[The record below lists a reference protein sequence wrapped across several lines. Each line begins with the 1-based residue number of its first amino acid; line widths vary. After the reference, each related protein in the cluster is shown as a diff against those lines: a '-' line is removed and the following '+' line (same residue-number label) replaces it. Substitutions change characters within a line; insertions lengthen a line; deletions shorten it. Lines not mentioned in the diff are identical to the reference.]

1 LAVLQREAERANLP
15 APVPR
20 ALCVRMLAQVA
31 LPHLHEPSLD
41 VLADHLGVPA
51 GDRHTA
57 LGDSL
62 ITAQVFRKLVP
73 HLTARN
79 VRTVAEAERA
89 CAGLSATVQRQQ
101 AAGWAEPFDDKSGRA
116 ASLPALGA
124 VDPFAFR
131 HTVSDAMARN
141 PVVAKGCLSVLQAV
155 HLMTERKISSLF
167 ITKTGESGLP
177 VANYGILTERDVMRL
192 VAQDGPQALE
202 RSCAVCATRPLIAIP
217 GTDLAYRAIS
227 LMGRRKIR
235 HLAVADA
242 EGRLA
247 GVVSAR
253 DFLKLRSSPALDLH
267 NRIVTAVAPAE
278 MAEAWGSLPAV
289 AAAML
294 SDAVDARLMTR
305 IISDEIGAMTARA
318 TELALADMET
328 AGQGMPPCGFCVV
341 VLGSGGRGESLLAA
355 DQDNAIIFAEG
366 VPDGPQDRWFAE
378 LGMRLSEHLHAAA
391 IPLCKGGV
399 MARNPQWRGS
409 LGVWKDRVVH
419 WIKRARPDD
428 ILNVDIFFDLQ
439 PVFGEAALAQDLRA
453 FAYREA
459 AQETALAKLL
469 AEAGSQV
476 PASTTL
482 FGGLRTEH
490 GRMDL
495 KRHGLFPLVAGARAL
510 AIRHG
515 IAAQSTK
522 DRLES
527 LAAREAEPRPHYGAL
542 VQAHDVILSV
552 LLRQQI
558 EDIAAGIPVSNAI
571 DPKLLDARGTAR
583 LKKAL
588 ATVQNTPDFVRTEMF

>member
-1 LAVLQREAERANLP
+1 MNGHMDAMPLLAVTAAVFDTETTGLDVRDARIVQFGGVGLARGRIEPDDSFDMLVNPGVPIPPKTTAIHGITDAMVAGAAPFRDVYSRFNAWRGRRLMLGFSVGFDLAVLQREAERANLP

-366 VPDGPQDRWFAE
+366 APDGPQDRWFAE

-409 LGVWKDRVVH
+409 LGVWKDRV
-419 WIKRARPDD
+419 
-428 ILNVDIFFDLQ
+428 
-439 PVFGEAALAQDLRA
+439 
-453 FAYREA
+453 
-459 AQETALAKLL
+459 
-469 AEAGSQV
+469 
-476 PASTTL
+476 
-482 FGGLRTEH
+482 
-490 GRMDL
+490 
-495 KRHGLFPLVAGARAL
+495 
-510 AIRHG
+510 
-515 IAAQSTK
+515 
-522 DRLES
+522 
-527 LAAREAEPRPHYGAL
+527 
-542 VQAHDVILSV
+542 
-552 LLRQQI
+552 
-558 EDIAAGIPVSNAI
+558 
-571 DPKLLDARGTAR
+571 
-583 LKKAL
+583 
-588 ATVQNTPDFVRTEMF
+588 